1 MKRTT
6 LTLFTAGMI
15 LAGAGAVEILG
26 DYSDGANPPAHTNA
40 PAVAHADLK
49 PVHER

>member
-6 LTLFTAGMI
+6 LTLVTAGMI

-26 DYSDGANPPAHTNA
+26 DYSDGANPPSQTRA
-40 PAVAHADLK
+40 PAAAHADLK
-49 PVHER
+49 PLHDR